1 MHFGAA
7 LRLLRVDAGISLR
20 GLAEQVGVS
29 SAYLSR
35 VENGHDAPPTADRL
49 VALAEAI
56 GIPASLLVGLTD
68 RVSPTIA
75 DYRAR
80 VPAANAL
87 FHAIAQR
94 DLTTA
99 QLAKVQSFL
108 DAEFPVRGGAPTE
121 ARIAPLLARGGVV
134 TEVVCTELDDLLDV
148 LAARLARATGVPA
161 ASLARA
167 LREREHVASTM
178 VAAGMAVPHAIVP
191 GVSPTAVLAILRKP
205 LAADTPDGLPFR
217 AAFGVVHP
225 YDPRELLALLGHLVT
240 LAREDVV
247 DYLATSRDPRR
258 ALVWVESNGWRRG

>member
-20 GLAEQVGVS
+20 GLADRIGVS

-56 GIPASLLVGLTD
+56 GVPVSLLVGLTD

-99 QLAKVQSFL
+99 QLARVQAFL
-108 DAEFPVRGGAPTE
+108 DAEFPVRGVAPTE
-121 ARIAPLLARGGVV
+121 ARVAPLLARGGVV

-148 LAARLARATGVPA
+148 LASRLARATGVTVS
-161 ASLARA
+161 SLARA
-167 LREREHVASTM
+167 LREREQVAPTM
-178 VAAGMAVPHAIVP
+178 LGAGLAVPHAIVP
-191 GVSPTAVLAILRKP
+191 GVAPTAVLAILRKP
-205 LAADTPDGLPFR
+205 LAVDTPDGLPLR

-225 YDPRELLALLGHLVT
+225 DERKDLLALLSHLVT
-240 LAREDVV
+240 LAREDIV
-247 DYLATSRDPRR
+247 DHLVASRDPRR
-258 ALVWVESNGWRRG
+258 ALVWVESNGWRRA